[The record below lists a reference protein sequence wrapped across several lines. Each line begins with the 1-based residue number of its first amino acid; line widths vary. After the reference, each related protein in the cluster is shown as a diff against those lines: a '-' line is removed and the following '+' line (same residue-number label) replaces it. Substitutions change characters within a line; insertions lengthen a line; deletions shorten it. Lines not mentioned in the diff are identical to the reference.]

1 MYESIFDTTNV
12 EPIETLE
19 PIEVLTTEEIVTPKV
34 NEEVTAK
41 PIVEKK
47 TDKLFMI
54 QIMLIIAWAILTAII
69 YFFGYSLFE
78 PFINV

>member
-19 PIEVLTTEEIVTPKV
+19 PIEVLSAEEIVTPKV